1 MPYYKNP
8 EHYLS
13 YNWDANLTQTSSSF
27 GYYFSF
33 PSMSNLRNLRS
44 GTAWYWNEQG
54 LLQESKARE
63 PRFDWNPMP
72 DGSVPNMP
80 DILLE
85 EASTNLAN
93 DRLASSGTTS
103 WIRTSLISSNATNPS
118 PDGRRNGITL
128 IPSTSAPQPAS
139 NQYLSRQFTV
149 ASNTKS
155 WFSFYVKPTSWNQFG
170 VEIIDNTGTLKTIE
184 ISYDLDNM
192 TATQLSAEAHFI
204 EAEIQP
210 CPNNWYRLIMGFN
223 TSSMTDIDVRVGYR
237 QSSGGAMGTVT
248 YLARALFWGFQLENV
263 NLNHATSVIWN
274 DTTGTLSR
282 IEDRVE
288 TTTLSSLRGY
298 SAGVFGFRYKLFD
311 AHTSAFNR
319 TFGFGNLTTNNFIGL
334 KIQTDNRPFAQI
346 KFNGT
351 TEFFRQPTAFASGNP
366 KQWVNI
372 AIGHQLNRAQMWIN
386 GVRIQGLDF
395 ACPLFNSGDYPS
407 NLLLDDGG
415 SSTRFFGRIQFVRVW
430 LTDFGSELL
439 DNDRIDKLCY
449 DVSFNPN
456 KINPWTT

>member
-13 YNWDANLTQTSSSF
+13 YNWDATLTQTTASH
-27 GYYFSF
+27 GNYFSF
-33 PSMSNLRNLRS
+33 PSIPNLRNNRT

-54 LLQESKARE
+54 LLQESKSNEA
-63 PRFDWNPMP
+63 RFDWNPMP
-72 DGSVPNMP
+72 DGSTPNMP

-93 DRLASSGTTS
+93 DLLASSGTTS
-103 WIRTSLISSNATNPS
+103 WIRSSLITSDSTNPS
-118 PDGRRNGITL
+118 PDGRKNGITL

-139 NQYLSRQFTV
+139 NQHIQRTFAV
-149 ASNTKS
+149 ATNTKT

-170 VEIIDNTGTLKTIE
+170 VEIEDKAGVVKTIE
-184 ISYDLDNM
+184 VSYDLETL
-192 TATQLSAEAHFI
+192 TATELSSTSHFI

-210 CPNNWYRLIMGFN
+210 CPNNWYRLIMGFD
-223 TSSMTDIDVRVGYR
+223 TDAMTDVIIRVGYR
-237 QSSGGAMGTVT
+237 QTSGGTMGTVT

-263 NLNHATSVIWN
+263 NLNHATTVIWN

-282 IEDRVE
+282 IEDSV
-288 TTTLSSLRGY
+288 TSTTLSQLRGY

-346 KFNGT
+346 DFNGA
-351 TEFFRQPTAFASGNP
+351 TEFLRQPTVAESGNP
-366 KQWVNI
+366 KQWINV
-372 AIGHQLNRAQMWIN
+372 AISHQLNRVQMWID
-386 GVRIQGLDF
+386 GVRIGAIDNS
-395 ACPLFNSGDYPS
+395 CPLFNSGDYPS
-407 NLLLDDGG
+407 ELLLDDGG

-430 LTDFGSELL
+430 VTDFGTELL